1 MAMQRAVKV
10 QVEEKVFQN
19 ALGSDPG
26 VCNE

>member
-19 ALGSDPG
+19 ALGSDSG
-26 VCNE
+26 VCSE